1 MALKRGALIV
11 FEGCDRSGKT
21 TQIKRLVE
29 RLNQEGSKTKM
40 MRFPERDTGIGSL
53 INQYLSCTKEM
64 DDHVI
69 HLLFSANRWELM
81 KDIRS
86 SLDSGVNVIIDR
98 YAFSGVAFSAA
109 KENMD
114 LTWCMQPDVGLPK
127 PDLVCFLDVSEEVAK
142 ARADF
147 GGERYEKT
155 EFQAKVRTN
164 YNLLADKSWK
174 FINADKTMDEVHTDI
189 YDVIHQEIENPKK
202 PVGKLWTE
210 EQTNGTTTN
219 GNHE

>member
-21 TQIKRLVE
+21 TQIKRLVD
-29 RLNQEGSKTKM
+29 RLNEEGSKTKM
-40 MRFPERDTGIGSL
+40 MRFPERDTGIGQL
-53 INQYLSCTKEM
+53 INQYLSCAKEM
-64 DDHVI
+64 DDHVV
-69 HLLFSANRWELM
+69 HLLFSANRWELV
-81 KDIRS
+81 KDISS
-86 SLDSGVNVIIDR
+86 SLESGTNVIIDR

-114 LTWCMQPDVGLPK
+114 LHWCKQPDVGLPK

-155 EFQAKVRTN
+155 EFQSKVRNN
-164 YNLLADKSWK
+164 YNLLSDKSWK
-174 FINADKTMDEVHTDI
+174 FVNADKTLDEVHKDI
-189 YDVIHQEIENPKK
+189 YDVINPEIKK
-202 PVGKLWTE
+202 VKEPVGKLWME
-210 EQTNGTTTN
+210 ECNGHSYTN
-219 GNHE
+219 GN

>member
-21 TQIKRLVE
+21 TQIKRLVD
-29 RLNQEGSKTKM
+29 RLNEEGSKTKM
-40 MRFPERDTGIGSL
+40 MRFPERDTGIGQL
-53 INQYLSCTKEM
+53 INQYLSCAKEM
-64 DDHVI
+64 DDHVV
-69 HLLFSANRWELM
+69 HLLFSANRWELV
-81 KDIRS
+81 KDISS
-86 SLDSGVNVIIDR
+86 SLESGTNVIIDR

-114 LTWCMQPDVGLPK
+114 LHWCKQPDVGLPK

-155 EFQAKVRTN
+155 EFQSKVRNN
-164 YNLLADKSWK
+164 YNLLSDKSWK
-174 FINADKTMDEVHTDI
+174 FVNADKTLDEVHKDI
-189 YDVIHQEIENPKK
+189 YDVINPEIKK
-202 PVGKLWTE
+202 VKEPVGKLWME
-210 EQTNGTTTN
+210 EYNGHSYTN
-219 GNHE
+219 GN